1 MYSLCVDLFAI
12 KYWCWLPATIDANL
26 LHSSLH
32 ESFHCVVTFLYLN
45 IDVGSP
51 PPLVP
56 IRCVD
61 QFAAWQSKY
70 VVNLTHTVNTQQII
84 MSNVT
89 SFWYVSKFQ
98 PLWQRLK
105 ETKIL
110 DLYFLILNS
119 SVLCSCSVPKQN
131 KLSPFKNP
139 GSVMGLL
146 QITVISIFVFF
157 SCFLARENSIIL
169 GKCRG
174 IFNWLKCG
182 NPEWHVLQIY
192 YGQLCTYSGGRQI
205 KKQ

>member
-1 MYSLCVDLFAI
+1 M
-12 KYWCWLPATIDANL
+12 K
-26 LHSSLH
+26 
-32 ESFHCVVTFLYLN
+32 
-45 IDVGSP
+45 
-51 PPLVP
+51 
-56 IRCVD
+56 
-61 QFAAWQSKY
+61 
-70 VVNLTHTVNTQQII
+70 TQQII

-146 QITVISIFVFF
+146 QRTVISIFVFF

-169 GKCRG
+169 GKSPRNFEPTQMWQPWMTRFTNLLWTAVYVLWGTSNKQTIILSFENLYFCRMLAAG
-174 IFNWLKCG
+174 FCSIAFAQNRPRSNRFRIWTDRFLFKLAVDQNNHGTNKWWLENK
-182 NPEWHVLQIY
+182 
-192 YGQLCTYSGGRQI
+192 T
-205 KKQ
+205 